1 MSRTSKRIVSIAVET
16 LNELLDA
23 DPRAEALLTH
33 TQDGLSCLCVVNA
46 LLVATAEGAT
56 IVAARETNGALVGFV
71 PKRQRAVRELVGNG
85 EADAC
90 LETA

>member
-1 MSRTSKRIVSIAVET
+1 MSRTSKRIISAAVET

-46 LLVATAEGAT
+46 LLAATAEGAT
-56 IVAARETNGALVGFV
+56 IVAARETDGSLVGFV
-71 PKRQRAVRELVGNG
+71 PKRQRVTREATSFAEPIVN
-85 EADAC
+85 
-90 LETA
+90 